1 MTDRRNT
8 DGNWQINY
16 SWTQSYSAPS
26 HNPFYNMSSG
36 EIYRRLTLEEEMAE
50 IERVDRWVDA
60 MLTYPDAERIMNKI
74 VEQGGRNA

>member
-1 MTDRRNT
+1 
-8 DGNWQINY
+8 
-16 SWTQSYSAPS
+16 
-26 HNPFYNMSSG
+26 MSSG